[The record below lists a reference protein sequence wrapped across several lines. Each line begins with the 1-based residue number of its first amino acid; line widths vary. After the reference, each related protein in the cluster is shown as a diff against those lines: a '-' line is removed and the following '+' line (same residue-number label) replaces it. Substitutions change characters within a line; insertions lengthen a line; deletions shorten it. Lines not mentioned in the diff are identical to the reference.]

1 MYYFVTKC
9 VDIAIFVAKN
19 TNSRHMYGEK
29 ETIVHDNASKILP
42 DPDAEL
48 RCRRRS

>member
-9 VDIAIFVAKN
+9 ANIAIFVAKN
-19 TNSRHMYGEK
+19 TNGWHMFGEK
-29 ETIVHDNASKILP
+29 EIIVHDNASKILP

-48 RCRRRS
+48 MCRRRS

>member
-9 VDIAIFVAKN
+9 ADIAIFVAKN
-19 TNSRHMYGEK
+19 THMSGEK
-29 ETIVHDNASKILP
+29 EIIVHDKASKILP

-48 RCRRRS
+48 MCRRRS

>member
-9 VDIAIFVAKN
+9 ADIAIFVAKN
-19 TNSRHMYGEK
+19 TNSRHMSGEK
-29 ETIVHDNASKILP
+29 EIIVHDNASKILP